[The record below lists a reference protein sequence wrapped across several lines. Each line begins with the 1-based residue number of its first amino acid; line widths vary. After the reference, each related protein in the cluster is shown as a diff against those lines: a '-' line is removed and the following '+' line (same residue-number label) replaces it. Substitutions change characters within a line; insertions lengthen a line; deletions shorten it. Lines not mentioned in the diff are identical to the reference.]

1 MDGGAVGEV
10 RGVKN
15 AAAAAAA
22 TKHFQSQCLIYLN
35 GFRLFDNVSAL
46 SPPTEQIVKRENL
59 TRKAQRKHSNR
70 VLLTVTSFLEKTT
83 WTGKNERRRKISFSL
98 WSSISGDIVRPLK
111 CKCINRH
118 IKHIWKKIQ
127 SHRLPLIAPNPCH
140 HSKQQ
145 KKTTTD
151 IDCLLISHLFDIDVV
166 DGV

>member
-1 MDGGAVGEV
+1 MESYCPPPEQPNGSNGLSAGHVEMDGGAVGEV

-83 WTGKNERRRKISFSL
+83 WTGKNRKKKKNLFFLSL
-98 WSSISGDIVRPLK
+98 SDPLFRV
-111 CKCINRH
+111 I
-118 IKHIWKKIQ
+118 
-127 SHRLPLIAPNPCH
+127 LYGL
-140 HSKQQ
+140 
-145 KKTTTD
+145 
-151 IDCLLISHLFDIDVV
+151 
-166 DGV
+166 